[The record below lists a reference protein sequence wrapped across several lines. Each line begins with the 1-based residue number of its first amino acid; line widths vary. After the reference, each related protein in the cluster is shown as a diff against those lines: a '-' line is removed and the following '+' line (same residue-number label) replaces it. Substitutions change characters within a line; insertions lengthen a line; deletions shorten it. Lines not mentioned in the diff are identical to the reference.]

1 MLILNKGNLMS
12 PFKSKKAMLELM
24 RNFTND
30 LAAIGYKINYGT
42 DVYAVHIDND
52 FVGELR
58 CSYYQNRLMRRIII
72 RVYKTVKLAH
82 RIFYND
88 DEIDENFE
96 IKTVGYETF
105 YITEKEVF
113 ALDSIKDRFIT
124 VYKNFKKAKDKVKE
138 LKMFNDFSA

>member
-1 MLILNKGNLMS
+1 MS
-12 PFKSKKAMLELM
+12 PFKSKKAMLEIM
-24 RNFTND
+24 KKFTND
-30 LAAIGYKINYGT
+30 LAAIGFKINYGT
-42 DVYAVHIDND
+42 DIFAVNIDND

-58 CSYYQNRLMRRIII
+58 CCYYQDRPMRRIII

-88 DEIDENFE
+88 DDMDENFE

>member
-1 MLILNKGNLMS
+1 MS

-30 LAAIGYKINYGT
+30 LAAIGFKINYGT
-42 DVYAVHIDND
+42 DIFTVHIDND
-52 FVGELR
+52 FVGELL
-58 CSYYQNRLMRRIII
+58 CCYYQDRPMRRIII

-82 RIFYND
+82 RIFYNN
-88 DEIDENFE
+88 DEKDEEFE